1 MENFEQYLNSF
12 TDTQLKL
19 ICSLLHADKTGNND
33 RLVTNIIST
42 SKLLDEMEYQKMTY
56 STLHSLYGH
65 SEIKKTKKMIIDE
78 LINDGYHIRIE
89 SITNNKNHQYIV
101 QCSCG
106 NVNAHY
112 FTNIIYNKNN
122 KDRLDYCDKCKSYIT
137 ANYHDNLFFDSS
149 FEKVIINQELEN
161 TRSFCKYLHDKL
173 LAELKLLCTYFKI
186 YVSGKKSK
194 IVQKLIKL
202 TTQKDLQIIIN
213 QNKTRCALVECIGP
227 ETHNINHV
235 FFSNEVC
242 YKNILDEYEYYYP
255 YENHCETCGKLCIM
269 HIHTNLFFDPNAIDD
284 KPNVHTKN
292 FYDESFAMRVYT
304 NPLIEPNMILDN
316 PISTSVVIKP
326 ITINPSSKINVGNKE
341 MIINQQ
347 SKINVENKEMTIN
360 QQSKQIIDSS
370 ITSISQLDQKSNREK
385 IPATIRNIVWNKY
398 IGTEN
403 KKGLCFCCS
412 LEDISFANFHCGHM
426 ISVKNGG
433 PTIVDN
439 LRPICGHCNTSI
451 GAKNMIEFI
460 EKYGIDSRSNI
471 NMLTNKLNQISTA
484 NVIPIAT
491 KEIKSIVWIK
501 YACGKQNKKCFMG
514 CDTVLL
520 KDTFK
525 CGYLRLNNDDGT
537 NFRPLCDDC
546 YDITKEHGI
555 SHFAKLHDISIV
567 I

>member
-1 MENFEQYLNSF
+1 MEDKFEQYLSCF
-12 TDTQLKL
+12 TNIQLKL
-19 ICSLLHADKTGNND
+19 LCSLLNTSKIGNKSQ
-33 RLVTNIIST
+33 LVANIIDASESLEKIRLMEFT
-42 SKLLDEMEYQKMTY
+42 ISELHVLCDNLKIQKKGSKHILVNNIANVTYQTR
-56 STLHSLYGH
+56 
-65 SEIKKTKKMIIDE
+65 IKNIT
-78 LINDGYHIRIE
+78 E
-89 SITNNKNHQYIV
+89 SNRNQQYIV
-101 QCSCG
+101 CCRSDG
-106 NVNAHY
+106 ASHY
-112 FTNIIYNKNN
+112 FTNIIYNKTE
-122 KDRLDYCDKCKSYIT
+122 KDACDYCCKCKSFDSVTY
-137 ANYHDNLFFDSS
+137 YDNLFSDLSLRSS
-149 FEKVIINQELEN
+149 IIDQDLEN
-161 TRSFCKYLHDKL
+161 TRSFCKYLHDMLSIKL
-173 LAELKLLCTYFKI
+173 KFLCGYFMI
-186 YVSGKKSK
+186 SNSGNKND
-194 IVQKLIKL
+194 IVNKLIKL
-202 TTQKDLQIIIN
+202 TSQNDLQIIIEESK
-213 QNKTRCALVECIGP
+213 NKCILVECYGSEEI
-227 ETHNINHV
+227 THT
-235 FFSNEVC
+235 FFSNDL
-242 YKNILDEYEYYYP
+242 YLKNNIGKFFYEIL
-255 YENHCETCGKLCIM
+255 CSTCGKICAM
-269 HIHTNLFFDPNAIDD
+269 VAYHNPFFDPNMAAD
-284 KPNVHTKN
+284 KPKKN
-292 FYDESFAMRVYT
+292 
-304 NPLIEPNMILDN
+304 LIAVKKKEVTVPFTAKKTVKKTVAIERK
-316 PISTSVVIKP
+316 PVAIKP
-326 ITINPSSKINVGNKE
+326 GYKPLAIESVKPSTAKPTKKKPVAKKPTLDIPLLDQITNSPATSHS
-341 MIINQQ
+341 Q
-347 SKINVENKEMTIN
+347 
-360 QQSKQIIDSS
+360 IDS
-370 ITSISQLDQKSNREK
+370 KSNREK